1 MADSTSTK
9 GRRCIGDAGS
19 DTRRGSEPSKGSLL
33 FRLSASQREIGRVA
47 RASLPVVLG
56 LAFSNACFNVSFNES
71 TAHFEDALRGNA
83 PVFAALALMALFM
96 LVLFR
101 REKPLRSEVAT
112 AGATACVFAQVLSA
126 AMLGLLDPVYAGT
139 DAARILATS
148 VMDVGALGSLGY
160 WLRCA
165 NGVSAMVAA
174 IVVFGAVVVSA
185 PFICAAAF
193 MPYGA
198 VYAMLG
204 ALGVAQ
210 AALLFWTKSHP
221 APIDASREGGET
233 ACVSASGYFGLAR
246 MLADDKRLLVV
257 TAVGI
262 WILSLAKA
270 VIRVFPFGTPIPYT
284 TFTIVVYFVLTL
296 AMASAFLCAT
306 LDRRSDAMS
315 TGIWLVMQGLAA
327 LALVLCGFFPDRLD
341 VGLAFT
347 YVLDVLLLAYTWYV
361 ALAFIGHG
369 RQDPYYY
376 VAGGLIAFLLPRSL
390 TNVVMPVVF
399 GGVDSSAATAAVAA
413 TLLLACAWY
422 LHLRLPRTSA
432 VAQGS
437 EACEKPMGRAVE
449 RVFGVEEPPD
459 TSTAMRLA
467 IAQSHAGRM
476 QERFLLS
483 GRETEVLALYL
494 LGYTQEKIAEE
505 TFLSPGTVHTYIK
518 RIYGKTNFHSRQDA
532 LDYIERYAD

>member
-1 MADSTSTK
+1 MMDSASTV
-9 GRRCIGDAGS
+9 GHRCGS
-19 DTRRGSEPSKGSLL
+19 DAASGVRQNAPSGKGASLFQSRSTRRSVKQAVRP
-33 FRLSASQREIGRVA
+33 
-47 RASLPVVLG
+47 SLPVMLG
-56 LAFSNACFNVSFNES
+56 LAFSNVCFNVAFNES

-83 PVFAALALMALFM
+83 PVFVALALMGLFM

-101 REKPLRSEVAT
+101 RAEPLRPETAT
-112 AGATACVFAQVLSA
+112 AGAAACIAAQILSA
-126 AMLGLLDPVYAGT
+126 AMLGLLDPAYVGT
-139 DAARILATS
+139 DAVRILATS
-148 VMDVGALGSLGY
+148 VMDVGALGALGY

-165 NGVSAMVAA
+165 SGASAMVAA
-174 IVVFGAVVVSA
+174 IVVFGAVIVSA

-198 VYAMLG
+198 VYVMLG
-204 ALGVAQ
+204 VLGVTQ
-210 AALLFWTKSHP
+210 VALLLWAKRRPIP
-221 APIDASREGGET
+221 ADASEGGSGTT
-233 ACVSASGYFGLAR
+233 ASAVGYFGLAR
-246 MLADDKRLLVV
+246 MFADDKRLLVV

-262 WILSLAKA
+262 WILALAKA

-284 TFTIVVYFVLTL
+284 TFTIAVYFVLSVAVAL
-296 AMASAFLCAT
+296 AFLCAT
-306 LDRRSDAMS
+306 LDKRSNAMS
-315 TGIWLVMQGLAA
+315 TGIWLIMQGLAA

-341 VGLAFT
+341 VGLSFT

-399 GGVDSSAATAAVAA
+399 GGIDSPAATAAVAA
-413 TLLLACAWY
+413 ALLLACAQY
-422 LHLRLPRTSA
+422 LFLRLPRFPV
-432 VAQGS
+432 VARGL
-437 EACEKPMGRAVE
+437 EAHEKPMGRAVE

-459 TSTAMRLA
+459 TSMAMRMA
-467 IAQSHAGRM
+467 IARSHAGRM
-476 QERFLLS
+476 RERFLLS
-483 GRETEVLALYL
+483 DRETEVLALYL
-494 LGYTQEKIAEE
+494 LGYTQEKIAGEL
-505 TFLSPGTVHTYIK
+505 FLSPGTVHTYIK